1 METIQSG
8 NLLLYSSLLVA
19 NSTNIYGTA
28 NANFTEMTFKNIDL
42 KQIIGSNYDKYL
54 KFNLILTSIIVPT
67 TVTSI
72 SGNDSNVMLYMAGVP
87 FDSGSTYNTVS
98 NTLSSIAYIGTLK
111 ISTGATGQVETYSP
125 YVINTIIK
133 PDARNNITI
142 ILRGA
147 VASLTATGA
156 TFLLPSATIYPQMVF
171 SFSVVPVIE
180 TLILAYPTPDDKYI
194 GFQQRLFKK

>member
-28 NANFTEMTFKNIDL
+28 NSNFTEMTFKNIDL

-54 KFNLILTSIIVPT
+54 KFNLILTSIIVP
-67 TVTSI
+67 VTATGI
-72 SGNDSNVMLYMAGVP
+72 SGNDSNVMMYMAGVP
-87 FDSGSTYNTVS
+87 FDTGSTYNTIS
-98 NTLSSIAYIGTLK
+98 NTVSSIAYIGTLK
-111 ISTGATGQVETYSP
+111 IGSNTTGQVETYSP

-133 PDARNNITI
+133 PDAQNNITI

-147 VASLTATGA
+147 VATLSTTGA
-156 TFLLPSATIYPQMVF
+156 TFLLPSSTIYPQMAF

-180 TLILAYPTPDDKYI
+180 TLILPYPSPDDKYI
-194 GFQQRLFKK
+194 GVQQRLFKK